1 MDLEKTAR
9 GLAAGTWL
17 ALLAWFWVWLAVLPE
32 PAGKQSPALALAVTL
47 LMILPLRGVV
57 AGTPRSLIWAAYLA
71 LLWFMFGVVEL
82 WSAAGEFWSAGLT
95 VALSVLYLVAA
106 AYLTRRRR

>member
-1 MDLEKTAR
+1 MVRAGDSVDLTNTR
-9 GLAAGTWL
+9 G
-17 ALLAWFWVWLAVLPE
+17 
-32 PAGKQSPALALAVTL
+32 ALAVTV
-47 LMILPLRGVV
+47 LMLLPLRGVL
-57 AGTPRSLIWAAYLA
+57 AGTARSLIWAAYLA

-95 VALSVLYLVAA
+95 VALSVLYLAVA